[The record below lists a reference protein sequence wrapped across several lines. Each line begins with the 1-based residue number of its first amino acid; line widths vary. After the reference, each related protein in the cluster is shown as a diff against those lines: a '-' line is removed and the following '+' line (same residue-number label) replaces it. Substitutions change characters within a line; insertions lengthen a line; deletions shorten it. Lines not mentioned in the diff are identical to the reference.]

1 MSQRLDAFQEEMNGW
16 RSDLLLT
23 PTKQPRPL
31 LRNAII
37 ALRRAP
43 EWQGVLAYDEFA
55 LATMAMKPPPWL
67 KSQDNAWTLQLWT
80 DRDDTL
86 TTDWLQQQGIGV
98 PVTVTATAV
107 EAVAKDASFHP
118 VRDYLTGLAW
128 DGTERVT
135 GFAATHLGAEATV
148 YHNDVSRR
156 MFVAAVARIMR
167 PGCKHDHMPILEAPQ
182 GAGKS
187 KAIATLF
194 QPWFTD
200 DLAELGTKDASMQ
213 VRAAWGIEVAELS
226 AMTRGEI
233 ERVKAFITRSVDRFR
248 PSYGRRVIEVPRQ
261 SVFIG
266 STNASEYLKDETG
279 GRRFWPIQC
288 GTIDHSAIERDRDQ
302 LWAEAVALF
311 NNGESWWL
319 ADAASVARAY
329 EQQGIRYQDDPWQAE
344 IAEYCASVSDASI
357 GEILEALGVERARWT
372 QADQNRVARCL
383 RQLGWERYRVW
394 TPAPPRP
401 WRYRPAS
408 VPPSQS
414 SHRPPGF

>member
-1 MSQRLDAFQEEMNGW
+1 
-16 RSDLLLT
+16 
-23 PTKQPRPL
+23 
-31 LRNAII
+31 
-37 ALRRAP
+37 
-43 EWQGVLAYDEFA
+43 
-55 LATMAMKPPPWL
+55 MAMKPPPWL
-67 KSQDNAWTLQLWT
+67 RSQDNAWTPKPWT
-80 DRDDTL
+80 DHEDTL
-86 TTDWLQQQGIGV
+86 TTDWLQQQGIAV
-98 PVTVTATAV
+98 PITITASAV
-107 EAVAKDASFHP
+107 EAVAKAAAFHP
-118 VRDYLTGLAW
+118 VRDYLAGLVW

-135 GFAATHLGAEATV
+135 TFATTHLGAEATA
-148 YHNDVSRR
+148 YHNEVSRR
-156 MFVAAVARIMR
+156 MLVAAVARIMR

-187 KAIATLF
+187 KAIAALF

-233 ERVKAFITRSVDRFR
+233 ERVKAFITRSTDRFR

-266 STNASEYLKDETG
+266 TTNALEYLKDETG
-279 GRRFWPIQC
+279 GRRFWPIRC

-311 NNGESWWL
+311 NSGEPWWFTNAEIL
-319 ADAASVARAY
+319 EQAH
-329 EQQGIRYQDDPWQAE
+329 EQQSLRYQDDPWQPE
-344 IAEYCASVSDASI
+344 VGKYCASVGDASI

-383 RQLGWERYRVW
+383 RQLGWERYRPW
-394 TPAPPRP
+394 TTVRPRP
-401 WRYRPAS
+401 WRYRPAR
-408 VPPSQS
+408 PSPTQS
-414 SHRPPGF
+414 TGTHGNPQ